1 MTVIII
7 EDPPKD
13 LRPEKAI
20 RADVAWKLFLP
31 DHMGDIPAIGKG
43 KIEPMRHWLWW
54 ELSKRQGFMREEEA
68 PPAYVLAPP
77 LTPEGKEFLIRTSSL
92 WTNKVHLIEAKGKH
106 VDIASTGENLWIPPV
121 VNVKD
126 KPQAHSAFSRLT
138 NHGEGEE
145 LDTHFSPVLGAGKSY
160 VRAYNIGENG
170 TYARFHSHTA
180 REELYLVLR
189 GKGTIRIGGHNVPI
203 KEGDLISK
211 PTGPDISTQF
221 LADRGESMRILD
233 IEIWP
238 EDERTSKDAVLYPDH
253 EELDLFGQGWN
264 YTVPTVSIID
274 ALDAMS
280 HYDTGYRRK
289 ADGSWEPKDIP
300 GHKKREK

>member
-1 MTVIII
+1 MAVVII

-13 LRPEKAI
+13 LRPEGAI

-31 DHMGDIPAIGKG
+31 DFMGDIPGIGKG
-43 KIEPMRHWLWW
+43 KIEPIRHWLWW
-54 ELSKRQGFMREEEA
+54 ELSKRQGFMREDEA
-68 PPAYVLAPP
+68 PAAYILAPP

-92 WTNKVHLIEAKGKH
+92 WTNNVHLIGANGKT
-106 VDIASTGENLWIPPV
+106 VDLNSTGENLWVPPV
-121 VNVKD
+121 VNVNERPK
-126 KPQAHSAFSRLT
+126 ARTALSRLT
-138 NHGEGEE
+138 DGVEGDM
-145 LDTHFSPVLGAGKSY
+145 DTHFSPILGAGKSY
-160 VRAYNIGENG
+160 VRAYNIEKDG

-180 REELYLVLR
+180 REELYLVLK
-189 GKGTIRIGGHNVPI
+189 GKGTIRIGGHNVAI
-203 KEGDLISK
+203 REGDLVGK

-221 LADRGESMRILD
+221 LADRGEPMRVLD

-253 EELDLFGQGWN
+253 GELDLFGQGWN
-264 YTVPTVSIID
+264 YTVPSVSIID

-300 GHKKREK
+300 GHRKREK